1 MNARQLAAFEAAEA
15 ACRAGHDRECR
26 EIDARNN
33 RLLAAWQATNAA
45 HMAEYVRKRDE
56 IEAKN
61 RLALTEWE
69 AENSPRQA
77 DYQRTCK
84 EIEAKNQRLIAAL
97 EGLNAARKSGHERAC
112 KKIDEENERAIAAW
126 KVANA
131 PWLEEEKR
139 WWQRLA
145 GAEADR
151 NRVEAEL
158 YSLRTASQAQFDK
171 RKKDAAQEI
180 VSTHHRVKQEY
191 DKELRQAET
200 DSKKIQ
206 LEEHLDKELIRN
218 AKIKGITGK
227 SILALESFGIES
239 AKDVEML
246 KRQKVPG
253 IGPVLSGRLFEWR
266 ERIER
271 SFIPKQALPES
282 ERSRIASRF
291 APELLPLRQTIQTAI
306 RDLEGITAS
315 HRACEREVVK
325 TIEAAVQN
333 AAVAEAHL
341 GALNILP

>member
-1 MNARQLAAFEAAEA
+1 M
-15 ACRAGHDRECR
+15 
-26 EIDARNN
+26 
-33 RLLAAWQATNAA
+33 
-45 HMAEYVRKRDE
+45 
-56 IEAKN
+56 
-61 RLALTEWE
+61 
-69 AENSPRQA
+69 
-77 DYQRTCK
+77 
-84 EIEAKNQRLIAAL
+84 
-97 EGLNAARKSGHERAC
+97 
-112 KKIDEENERAIAAW
+112 
-126 KVANA
+126 
-131 PWLEEEKR
+131 
-139 WWQRLA
+139 
-145 GAEADR
+145 
-151 NRVEAEL
+151 
-158 YSLRTASQAQFDK
+158 RTASQAQFDK

-180 VSTHHRVKQEY
+180 VSTHHQVKQKY

-246 KRQKVPG
+246 KTQKVPG

-291 APELLPLRQTIQTAI
+291 APELLPLGQAIQTAI

-315 HRACEREVVK
+315 HRAREREVVK

>member
-1 MNARQLAAFEAAEA
+1 M
-15 ACRAGHDRECR
+15 
-26 EIDARNN
+26 
-33 RLLAAWQATNAA
+33 
-45 HMAEYVRKRDE
+45 
-56 IEAKN
+56 
-61 RLALTEWE
+61 
-69 AENSPRQA
+69 
-77 DYQRTCK
+77 
-84 EIEAKNQRLIAAL
+84 
-97 EGLNAARKSGHERAC
+97 
-112 KKIDEENERAIAAW
+112 
-126 KVANA
+126 
-131 PWLEEEKR
+131 
-139 WWQRLA
+139 
-145 GAEADR
+145 
-151 NRVEAEL
+151 
-158 YSLRTASQAQFDK
+158 
-171 RKKDAAQEI
+171 
-180 VSTHHRVKQEY
+180 KQEY

-291 APELLPLRQTIQTAI
+291 ALLGQTIQTAI

-341 GALNILP
+341 GAEYIAVRWRGGFNRDRGDCGVGA

>member
-1 MNARQLAAFEAAEA
+1 M
-15 ACRAGHDRECR
+15 
-26 EIDARNN
+26 
-33 RLLAAWQATNAA
+33 
-45 HMAEYVRKRDE
+45 
-56 IEAKN
+56 
-61 RLALTEWE
+61 
-69 AENSPRQA
+69 
-77 DYQRTCK
+77 
-84 EIEAKNQRLIAAL
+84 
-97 EGLNAARKSGHERAC
+97 
-112 KKIDEENERAIAAW
+112 
-126 KVANA
+126 
-131 PWLEEEKR
+131 
-139 WWQRLA
+139 
-145 GAEADR
+145 
-151 NRVEAEL
+151 
-158 YSLRTASQAQFDK
+158 RTASQAQFDK